1 MIRMIE
7 ITYEKIFQMSSIIV
21 NLLEHC
27 LITPV
32 NLPIHIHYPLYN
44 GPCIE
49 LGIVPVYTE
58 FTAAIFGV
66 PVKFSYGVVEVVG
79 LHLLDRDCAIFG
91 RP

>member
-7 ITYEKIFQMSSIIV
+7 IIYEKIFQISSTIIR
-21 NLLEHC
+21 LLEHC

-32 NLPIHIHYPLYN
+32 NLPIHIHDPLYN
-44 GPCIE
+44 GPGIE
-49 LGIVPVYTE
+49 LGIVTIYTE

-79 LHLLDRDCAIFG
+79 LHLLDGNCAIFG